1 MNPVLDNLIGQF
13 RVAQDIGVATLT
25 EKLKIPRPPSNREW
39 PFMCIEQ
46 KINNRCEL
54 QGIGIYS
61 HGYGIE
67 MKIASLTIDFD
78 WGENGEPDGF
88 DTWRLYKFALVNSK
102 LLSCTYES
110 IKSWIDDALAA
121 GELTRLG
128 TLYYDLKRR
137 ASGNN
142 SSA

>member
-1 MNPVLDNLIGQF
+1 
-13 RVAQDIGVATLT
+13 
-25 EKLKIPRPPSNREW
+25 
-39 PFMCIEQ
+39 MCIEQ